1 MYTIV
6 LDTLTGNGH
15 GISNFSILICPNDVQ
30 ALLIQNSKQRERER
44 EREKKRKKKKNALV
58 HDSGSE

>member
-30 ALLIQNSKQRERER
+30 ALLIQNSKQKERER
-44 EREKKRKKKKNALV
+44 ERKKEKKREKCP
-58 HDSGSE
+58 GT